1 MMSSIFNS
9 SEKTN
14 SDYSI
19 LTGIVV
25 LYIVTVAV
33 AATVILPNEENIV
46 AGLIKSIIWPL
57 YSITRIL
64 G

>member
-1 MMSSIFNS
+1 MSSIFNS
-9 SEKTN
+9 REKANT
-14 SDYSI
+14 DYSI

-33 AATVILPNEENIV
+33 AATVILPNEENIF
-46 AGLIKSIIWPL
+46 AGLIKSMIWPL
-57 YSITRIL
+57 YGITRIL